1 MIDHYCMTAGG
12 GNQSSTALV
21 LYVWFPQGAEIQ
33 SETLP
38 KADTG
43 PSVSLTLLA
52 FGFPLNVMAP
62 G

>member
-1 MIDHYCMTAGG
+1 MTAGG

-62 G
+62 